1 MDGDFPAAAVVGQ
14 VMGKAEGF
22 LAEGGGKF
30 LLFCD
35 LLFIEDVLYCML
47 SFLRIFYFA
56 IRR

>member
-14 VMGKAEGF
+14 VMGEAEGF
-22 LAEGGGKF
+22 FAEGGKF
-30 LLFCD
+30 LLFFD